1 MRFSTPENAEI
12 LHQTFN
18 SCRIDSNK
26 IYSESLQR
34 AEDNRFRIGVI
45 GCVVVEIFQKVS
57 FLGWRLFQRFL
68 LNVFLRTFLVP
79 GKMAWR
85 LFALMEKLGL
95 AKSARNRCAY

>member
-1 MRFSTPENAEI
+1 MRFSTPENAEV
-12 LHQTFN
+12 LHQTSN

-57 FLGWRLFQRFL
+57 FLGWRLIAMVVGRLRRLGFL
-68 LNVFLRTFLVP
+68 L
-79 GKMAWR
+79 
-85 LFALMEKLGL
+85 
-95 AKSARNRCAY
+95 C